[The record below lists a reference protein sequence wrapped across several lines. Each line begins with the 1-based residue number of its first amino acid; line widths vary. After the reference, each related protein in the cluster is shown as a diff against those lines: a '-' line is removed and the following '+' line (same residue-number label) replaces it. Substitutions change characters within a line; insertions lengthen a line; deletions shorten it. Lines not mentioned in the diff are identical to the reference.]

1 MGCQSGVSMFGDI
14 SGVPMWGDI
23 SEVPMWGAKV
33 ECQCLVI

>member
-1 MGCQSGVSMFGDI
+1 MKCQSGVPKWGDI
-14 SGVPMWGDI
+14 SEVPMWGDI

>member
-1 MGCQSGVSMFGDI
+1 MKCQSGVPMFGDI
-14 SGVPMWGDI
+14 SEVPMWGDI